1 MFGRD
6 DVCCPYPEEVVARGC
21 EPVDDDVARQHARCD
36 GGERAGSPVGAHL
49 HLVGE
54 GGRRGRSGSGWLLD
68 FVASLFGGSRLVRRG
83 VGEMGARGP
92 AEGDGCGGHGRRF
105 QAAWRR
111 WGSRGRLR
119 CLERRRY
126 DARVGRRAIAGRLGE
141 VDGGVHG
148 VSSTR
153 GSPSVGCVFTRARFV
168 LRRRDVRPRAHGGG
182 HRGYIGR
189 LGNRRRRDFGGRRGH
204 VALWRSWERRASGYP
219 FSGRVSSSEMS
230 FGCPRH
236 RPSAPAS
243 FGESGG
249 VGRVRGVYARVY
261 SRARYVSGR
270 VGTLSVKC
278 GGRPRPVGDPD
289 VGAKSRKLKV
299 AGA

>member
-1 MFGRD
+1 M
-6 DVCCPYPEEVVARGC
+6 DVCDASSVGDTTLEWVEV
-21 EPVDDDVARQHARCD
+21 
-36 GGERAGSPVGAHL
+36 
-49 HLVGE
+49 
-54 GGRRGRSGSGWLLD
+54 
-68 FVASLFGGSRLVRRG
+68 
-83 VGEMGARGP
+83 
-92 AEGDGCGGHGRRF
+92 
-105 QAAWRR
+105 
-111 WGSRGRLR
+111 
-119 CLERRRY
+119 
-126 DARVGRRAIAGRLGE
+126 AIAGRLGE

-148 VSSTR
+148 VSGTR
-153 GSPSVGCVFTRARFV
+153 GSPSVGCVLTRARFV

-299 AGA
+299 AGAKNARTGVIPFFAYGHLV